1 MTMKF
6 SAALRNNRAQQII
19 DAIDADIN
27 PGTIKFYTG
36 PQPVTGAAITT
47 EILLG
52 TLTFSAISATATDGV
67 ITFDEITEDSEADA
81 TGTAAWARIE
91 DGSGAFVMDVSVG
104 ATGSG
109 ETVEM
114 NTTGIVEGGPIRI
127 TSFVIT
133 EGNA

>member
-6 SAALRNNRAQQII
+6 SPSLRNNRAQQII
-19 DAIDADIN
+19 DAIDTDSS

-36 PQPVTGAAITT
+36 PQPATGAAITT
-47 EILLG
+47 KTLLG
-52 TLTFSAISATATDGV
+52 TLTFSKPCALAENGV
-67 ITFDEITEDSEADA
+67 ISFDAITEDSEADA
-81 TGTAAWARIE
+81 SGTAVWARIA
-91 DGSGAFVMDVSVG
+91 DGAGAFVMDVSVG
-104 ATGSG
+104 AKDSG

-127 TSFVIT
+127 SSFDIT

>member
-6 SAALRNNRAQQII
+6 SPALRNNRAEQII
-19 DAIDADIN
+19 DAIDADTN

-36 PQPVTGAAITT
+36 PQPATGAAITSQT
-47 EILLG
+47 LLG
-52 TLTFSAISATATDGV
+52 TLTFSKPSATATAGV

-81 TGTAAWARIE
+81 SGTAAWARIA
-91 DGSGAFVMDVSVG
+91 DGAGAFVMDVSVG

-109 ETVEM
+109 ATVIM
-114 NTTGIVEGGPIRI
+114 NTTGIVAGGPIRI
-127 TSFVIT
+127 TSFEIT